1 MPSVQRRAPPL
12 RLAFQPV
19 LAKTSLEF
27 IRGIEERSVPD
38 VRLTRSVDG
47 TNGTATFR
55 FETPSVLS
63 ESDELGDI
71 TGIARSDMG
80 FTGMCDQVFI

>member
-1 MPSVQRRAPPL
+1 MPSALRRAPPP

-19 LAKTSLEF
+19 VAKTSLEF
-27 IRGIEERSVPD
+27 IRGIEEKSVPD

-47 TNGTATFR
+47 TNGTAIFR
-55 FETPSVLS
+55 FTTPSILS

-71 TGIARSDMG
+71 TGMAGLDMG
-80 FTGMCDQVFI
+80 FAEMCDQVFT